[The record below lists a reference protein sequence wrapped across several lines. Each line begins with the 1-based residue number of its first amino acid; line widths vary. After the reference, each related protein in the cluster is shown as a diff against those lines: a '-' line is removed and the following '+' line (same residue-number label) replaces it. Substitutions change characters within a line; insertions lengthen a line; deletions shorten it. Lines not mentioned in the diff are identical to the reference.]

1 MKKRV
6 LFSASFFHGLND
18 AAAVTVPMIFPLLYS
33 QQLIIKKYSHI
44 GILSTLGL
52 LITFIFQIVLANYA
66 HRFEYK
72 HIIFF
77 SVAGISSSLLLIS
90 FSSTFASLLFFYL
103 VMRVFTSFYHPIG
116 IAMVSKTHPDRGL
129 DFAMGIQSGSGN
141 LGVFAAFISVGFLAQ
156 RFGWETPLYIWALVS
171 FLLGVVSFLSV
182 RKISTK
188 EERIN
193 TPVFSSWV
201 NTIKE
206 MKKYIPGFVFGGA
219 CWGTTVYYAPSLLNH
234 KFNVPLGKTGIYLA
248 FWIGIGT
255 VMTYLFGCL
264 SRRFGRWR
272 ISIASFIGSSL
283 FLFLLGI
290 SSVNSLALLSLFF
303 FGAFLFLIFPAFQS
317 SVGNLVSS
325 DSQTLAFSVVANVQM
340 LSGSIVVLISGFLS
354 DKFGIN
360 SPFLLLAIMG
370 TIISV
375 YYLIKPPSIK
385 TQNSK

>member
-1 MKKRV
+1 
-6 LFSASFFHGLND
+6 
-18 AAAVTVPMIFPLLYS
+18 
-33 QQLIIKKYSHI
+33 
-44 GILSTLGL
+44 
-52 LITFIFQIVLANYA
+52 
-66 HRFEYK
+66 
-72 HIIFF
+72 
-77 SVAGISSSLLLIS
+77 
-90 FSSTFASLLFFYL
+90 
-103 VMRVFTSFYHPIG
+103 
-116 IAMVSKTHPDRGL
+116 
-129 DFAMGIQSGSGN
+129 
-141 LGVFAAFISVGFLAQ
+141 
-156 RFGWETPLYIWALVS
+156 
-171 FLLGVVSFLSV
+171 
-182 RKISTK
+182 
-188 EERIN
+188 
-193 TPVFSSWV
+193 
-201 NTIKE
+201 

-234 KFNVPLGKTGIYLA
+234 KFNVPLGKTGLYLA

-264 SRRFGRWR
+264 SRSFGRWR
-272 ISIASFIGSSL
+272 ISIASFIGSSF

-325 DSQTLAFSVVANVQM
+325 DSQTLAFSIVANVQM

-385 TQNSK
+385 TQNPK